1 MTRLDALLT
10 AKHPLDKNSD
20 TYLEGK
26 DVIKVVH
33 SLASGTELG
42 LFVFDR
48 STLIVHTNDV
58 IIKLS
63 SLLNMSFVCH
73 EPQVSFQSL
82 VPFLAH
88 HIAPQTVWLRLRASL
103 TPLVR
108 AVSMCSCCRCV
119 WLRSWLSSACP
130 NSVARFEGLSR
141 ITTPQHVSRVL
152 KSVRPLRSRPRR

>member
-33 SLASGTELG
+33 SLASGTEPG

-48 STLIVHTNDV
+48 STLIVHTNVV

-63 SLLNMSFVCH
+63 SLLNLSFVCH
-73 EPQVSFQSL
+73 EPQVQFQSL

-88 HIAPQTVWLRLRASL
+88 HLIPQTV
-103 TPLVR
+103 V
-108 AVSMCSCCRCV
+108 
-119 WLRSWLSSACP
+119 
-130 NSVARFEGLSR
+130 
-141 ITTPQHVSRVL
+141 
-152 KSVRPLRSRPRR
+152 